1 MDAEWDLVA
10 DVGKVLRLGAVVF
23 ANGYRRGLNKRAVYN
38 LTLSSFALK
47 LKKIGQA
54 LAHLPHFIKPKYHA
68 S

>member
-1 MDAEWDLVA
+1 MDVEWDLVT

-23 ANGYRRGLNKRAVYN
+23 ANGYRRGLNKRSVYN

-54 LAHLPHFIKPKYHA
+54 LATCPTL
-68 S
+68 